1 MWIAPASRKL
11 DGREPS
17 RENAFKGD
25 LSKNLIRFALV
36 LLALLINST
45 NTHADIVYVWS
56 ADGTIH
62 KFDANGV
69 GSRFATNNL
78 AVWNGPVGLAL
89 DNVGNLYAGVPS
101 ESHIWRFSPDGTRFL
116 IGSSIDSVSGLA
128 FDSAGN
134 LFATIP
140 NYIEILKLDYGL
152 GYGYYLGNS
161 TDYSQSHLSYP
172 LNLTFDGAGNIYVA
186 NSVNPFSNFGPDT
199 NTIAKFSPNFAYL
212 GSFATNLNQP
222 WGLAFDSA
230 GNLFV
235 SNSGT
240 NGSLLYTIVKF
251 TPDGVR
257 STFATVG
264 SGLRS
269 PRGLAFDSAGY
280 LYVANSASGTIIK
293 FATNGS
299 ASIFASGLDSPSSIA
314 IFPGLNLWSATTIKL
329 ANPKLVPSGGF
340 QFDFIDN
347 AGLAFTVSATTNL
360 SLSLTNWTSLDGVT
374 EVSPGLYQFT
384 DPNATNS
391 SQRFYRLQSN

>member
-1 MWIAPASRKL
+1 MWIVPASRKM
-11 DGREPS
+11 DCREQS
-17 RENAFKGD
+17 HEGAFND
-25 LSKNLIRFALV
+25 HLSNKSIRIVLV
-36 LLALLINST
+36 LITFLIIST
-45 NTHADIVYVWS
+45 NSQADIVYVWS

-62 KFDANGV
+62 RFDANGV
-69 GSRFATNNL
+69 GSLFATNNL
-78 AVWNGPVGLAL
+78 SGWNGPVGLAL

-101 ESHIWRFSPDGTRFL
+101 ESRIWRFSPGGTRAL
-116 IGSSIDSVSGLA
+116 VGGIDSVSGLA
-128 FDSAGN
+128 FDSVGN

-140 NYIEILKLDYGL
+140 NYIEILRSDYSQGF
-152 GYGYYLGNS
+152 GYYFGLS
-161 TDYSQSHLSYP
+161 TNYSQSHLSYP
-172 LNLTFDGAGNIYVA
+172 LNLAFDGAGNIYVA

-199 NTIAKFSPNFAYL
+199 NTIAKFSSNFAYL
-212 GSFATNLNQP
+212 GNFATNLSQP
-222 WGLAFDSA
+222 WGLAFDGG

-235 SNSGT
+235 SNAGT

-251 TPDGVR
+251 TPDGIR
-257 STFATVG
+257 STFAAVG

-314 IFPGLNLWSATTIKL
+314 IFPGLNVWSATTIKL
-329 ANPKLVPSGGF
+329 TNPRIVPTGGF

-347 AGLAFTVSATTNL
+347 AGLAFSVSATTNL

-374 EVSPGLYQFT
+374 EVSPGMYQFS

-391 SQRFYRLQSN
+391 SQRFYRLRSN